1 MLPRPDSGSLTSDKM
16 KRKWEGSGERD
27 KELEIIFIKLI
38 SSLKYISANPKLRN
52 HSKKKKFPLYAWHL
66 AAVVMYNNLFTENYR
81 NKEYKVWNLRA
92 LNSES

>member
-52 HSKKKKFPLYAWHL
+52 HSKKK
-66 AAVVMYNNLFTENYR
+66 
-81 NKEYKVWNLRA
+81 
-92 LNSES
+92 NSPYMLGIWLLLSCIIIYLQKIIETKNTGFGI